1 MFSNYFLVQISTKE
15 ANQSLF
21 LQYFLVQIS
30 TKEAQSQ
37 TSSEPQL
44 HISHLSSPTHSNEK
58 TDDKVCDKDKGK
70 GKDNDKDKNLTSPT
84 HSNEKTDDKV
94 GSKNVPTK
102 LQRQRQRQR

>member
-58 TDDKVCDKDKGK
+58 TDDKVCDKYKGK
-70 GKDNDKDKNLTSPT
+70 GKDNDKDKTSPI
-84 HSNEKTDDKV
+84 HLNDKTDDKV

-102 LQRQRQRQR
+102 LQ